1 MIRWSIIP
9 FSELTLTEW
18 HDLLALR
25 VAVFVVEQNCPYQEV
40 DGKDPLAFHVIGRNA
55 ANETIATARVL
66 LPGISY
72 KEWSI
77 GRVAVDEKYRAQKLG
92 YELMR
97 HAMQFI
103 DTQEKNASIRIS
115 AQLYLKK
122 FYENIGFEF
131 TGKAYDEDGI
141 PHIEMLLISHLQ

>member
-25 VAVFVVEQNCPYQEV
+25 VAVFVVEQTCPYQEI
-40 DGKDPLAFHVIGRNA
+40 DGKDPLAFHVIGRNE

-66 LPGISY
+66 PPGISY

-77 GRVAVDEKYRAQKLG
+77 GRVAVDEKYRAKKLG

-97 HAMQFI
+97 QAMQFV
-103 DTQEKNASIRIS
+103 DEQEKNASIRIS

-122 FYENIGFEF
+122 FYENLGFEF

-141 PHIEMLLISHLQ
+141 PHIEMLKTLNQQ